1 MNGVLNGFE
10 ISFKPIF
17 YVNNQF
23 DLIIYVKNK
32 KGMSEMKKAGY
43 IFCIKSTKYNENEE
57 RLLTY
62 FNSYYIIYVNKG
74 ENISLNLRKKPV
86 MMCNG

>member
-17 YVNNQF
+17 YVNNPF

-32 KGMSEMKKAGY
+32 KRMSEMKKAGY
-43 IFCIKSTKYNENEE
+43 IFCINLTKNKENQE

-62 FNSYYIIYVNKG
+62 FNACYIIYVNKG